1 MSDDIRHR
9 GEPDRS
15 RISLS
20 QEHELQYWIRVL
32 GVSEWELRNAIQRA
46 GNAPEE
52 VRKFLRRH

>member
-1 MSDDIRHR
+1 MSDNSRNR

-20 QEHELQYWIRVL
+20 QDHEVQYWTREL
-32 GVSEWELRNAIQRA
+32 GVSEWELRNAIARA
-46 GNAPEE
+46 GNSSDE